1 MGPTITTQSEDKMKD
16 VESTI
21 QTAAAFVFLLLLD
34 LLLNLC
40 QAVSVHL
47 QLDIKDLA
55 LVLPPLDCS
64 SDGEEAG
71 RVFDQKALFICALQ
85 GTLQVHRHVH
95 TGAANAL
102 VADMIGAQNLNCF
115 VIRIDPSK
123 NVSEQ
128 IFRIWK
134 VTSSAASAGVEPS
147 PSRGDRAVVDSGC
160 FHHLHAVD
168 APRFAPP
175 GL

>member
-1 MGPTITTQSEDKMKD
+1 MEEEEMKKKKKPRLGRYPMGPTITTQSEDKMKD

-71 RVFDQKALFICALQ
+71 RVFDQKALFICTLQ
-85 GTLQVHRHVH
+85 GALHVHRHVH

-102 VADMIGAQNLNCF
+102 NEDMIRAQNLNCF
-115 VIRIDPSK
+115 VNRIDLSK
-123 NVSEQ
+123 NV
-128 IFRIWK
+128 
-134 VTSSAASAGVEPS
+134 
-147 PSRGDRAVVDSGC
+147 
-160 FHHLHAVD
+160 
-168 APRFAPP
+168 
-175 GL
+175 

>member
-1 MGPTITTQSEDKMKD
+1 MEEEKMMMMKKPRLGRYPMGPTITTQSEDKMKD

-21 QTAAAFVFLLLLD
+21 QTAAAFVFL

-71 RVFDQKALFICALQ
+71 RVFDQKALFICTLQ
-85 GTLQVHRHVH
+85 GALHVHRHVH

-102 VADMIGAQNLNCF
+102 NEDMIRAQNLNCF
-115 VIRIDPSK
+115 VNRIDLSK
-123 NVSEQ
+123 NV
-128 IFRIWK
+128 
-134 VTSSAASAGVEPS
+134 
-147 PSRGDRAVVDSGC
+147 
-160 FHHLHAVD
+160 
-168 APRFAPP
+168 
-175 GL
+175 